1 MHMYRS
7 IRKRYTQQYLP
18 RLTSLAC
25 FRWFLVGPKR
35 SGTSVHIDP
44 LGTSAWNTVVSG
56 RKLWVLFPPHVD
68 KNVAKGKDV
77 IRPGEDDEPVR
88 FVVQDSINLFLFAV
102 CPIVAFV
109 LTVPV
114 RTEQSATCG
123 NNLSATCEQVFDT
136 RDRKG
141 SRVH

>member
-1 MHMYRS
+1 MVRFERGTH
-7 IRKRYTQQYLP
+7 RYTAPNLISSS
-18 RLTSLAC
+18 THAG

-77 IRPGEDDEPVR
+77 IRQGEDDEPVR
-88 FVVQDSINLFLFAV
+88 FCAKSMILWGESSTL
-102 CPIVAFV
+102 
-109 LTVPV
+109 L
-114 RTEQSATCG
+114 
-123 NNLSATCEQVFDT
+123 
-136 RDRKG
+136 
-141 SRVH
+141 